1 MQEQKIY
8 DIVGIG
14 IGPFNL
20 GLAALCT
27 PIESLSTLFLDQ
39 ASEFNWHPGMML
51 SDATLQVP
59 FMADLVT
66 MADPTSPYSFLNYL
80 KQTDRLYKFYIRE
93 DFFVL
98 RKEYNAYCKWAINHL
113 KNCHFGQ
120 KVTTINY
127 VDEIYQIEK
136 IDQVSGTT
144 ETILAKKIVLG
155 TGTAPKVPAF
165 VNPTVHQHA
174 IHSSEYLKFK
184 QTLLEQK
191 TVTVIGSG
199 QSAAE
204 IFYDL
209 LPETENGLNLK
220 WFTRPDRFF
229 PMEYSKLT
237 LELTSPEYVDH
248 FYNLSDAKRKQLLSK
263 QNSLFKG
270 INFELI
276 NQIFDKLYEL
286 SVDGEKINAELMPN
300 CQLNNL
306 TVNNDGS
313 YQLDFYHTESE
324 KDFAVDTDAVV
335 LATGYKY
342 NEPGFLSAVNDR
354 IARDTYGL
362 FQVHRNYAIDVN
374 GNEIFVQNAELHT
387 HGFVTPDLGM
397 GAYRNASI
405 INAILG
411 FEIYPVEKRIAFQQF
426 SVNGEEEVLRQAQDD
441 NSKTEFEVR
450 DCHVEPVETP

>member
-1 MQEQKIY
+1 MSNQKIY
-8 DIVGIG
+8 DLVGIG

-20 GLAALCT
+20 GLAALSA
-27 PIESLSTLFLDQ
+27 PVNSLSTLFLDQ
-39 ASEFNWHPGMML
+39 ATEFNWHPGMML

-66 MADPTSPYSFLNYL
+66 MANPTSEYSFLNYL

-93 DFFVL
+93 DFFIL
-98 RKEYNAYCKWAINHL
+98 RKEYNAYCKWVINQL
-113 KNCHFGQ
+113 PNCQFSK
-120 KVTTINY
+120 KVLSTNY
-127 VDEIYQIEK
+127 ANGIYEL
-136 IDQVSGTT
+136 QVENQLSQQT
-144 ETILAKKIVLG
+144 ETIFTKKLVLG
-155 TGTAPKVPAF
+155 TGTGPKVPAF
-165 VNPTVHQHA
+165 VNPAVHQNV

-184 QTLLEQK
+184 KTLLAQK
-191 TVTVIGSG
+191 SVTVIGSG

-248 FYNLSDAKRKQLLSK
+248 FYNLNDAKRKQVLSK

-270 INFELI
+270 INFDLI

-286 SVDGEKINAELMPN
+286 SVDGEQINAELMPN
-300 CQLNNL
+300 CQLNGL
-306 TVNNDGS
+306 SVKGDGG
-313 YQLDFYHTESE
+313 YELAFYHTESE
-324 KDFAVDTDAVV
+324 KDFTVETDFVV
-335 LATGYKY
+335 MATGYKY
-342 NEPGFLSAVNDR
+342 NEPTFLGNVQNR
-354 IARDTYGL
+354 IQRNADKLY
-362 FQVHRNYAIDVN
+362 QVDRNYAIDVN

-405 INAILG
+405 INTIAG
-411 FEIYPVEKRIAFQQF
+411 QEIYKVEKRIAFQQF
-426 SVNGEEEVLRQAQDD
+426 TAPTQSDESVLEKTILTEEQL
-441 NSKTEFEVR
+441 SI
-450 DCHVEPVETP
+450 

>member
-20 GLAALCT
+20 GLAALCA
-27 PIESLSTLFLDQ
+27 PINSLSTLFLDQ
-39 ASEFNWHPGMML
+39 VSEFNWHPGMML

-113 KNCHFGQ
+113 QNCQFGQ
-120 KVTTINY
+120 KVISINY
-127 VDEIYQIEK
+127 VDGIYQVEK
-136 IDQVSGTT
+136 TDQATGSR
-144 ETILAKKIVLG
+144 EIILAKKIVLG
-155 TGTAPKVPAF
+155 TGTTPKVPDFIRPAEHK
-165 VNPTVHQHA
+165 NT
-174 IHSSEYLKFK
+174 IHSSEYLRFK
-184 QTLLEQK
+184 PTLLKQK
-191 TVTVIGSG
+191 TVTIIGSG

-209 LPETENGLNLK
+209 LPETENGLKLK

-248 FYNLSDAKRKQLLSK
+248 FYNLSDAKRKQLLGK

-306 TVNNDGS
+306 MVKADGK
-313 YQLDFYHTESE
+313 YELDFFHIESE
-324 KDFAVDTDAVV
+324 KDFTVETDFVV

-342 NEPGFLSAVNDR
+342 NEPGFLSAINDR
-354 IARDTYGL
+354 IARNAEAL

-426 SVNGEEEVLRQAQDD
+426 SVTDGIQENELSNAELQYSED
-441 NSKTEFEVR
+441 
-450 DCHVEPVETP
+450 

>member
-20 GLAALCT
+20 GLAALCA
-27 PIESLSTLFLDQ
+27 PINSVSTLFLDQ

-98 RKEYNAYCKWAINHL
+98 RKEYNAYCKWAITHL
-113 KNCHFGQ
+113 KNCQFGQ
-120 KVTTINY
+120 KVSHINY
-127 VDEIYQIEK
+127 VDGVYQVEK
-136 IDQVSGTT
+136 IDQATGST
-144 ETILAKKIVLG
+144 EIILTKKIVLG
-155 TGTAPKVPAF
+155 TGTGPKVPGF
-165 VNPTVHQHA
+165 IHPTEHKNA

-184 QTLLEQK
+184 PTLLKQK
-191 TVTVIGSG
+191 TVTIIGSG

-209 LPETENGLNLK
+209 LPETENGLKLK

-248 FYNLSDAKRKQLLSK
+248 FYNLNDVKRKQLLSK

-324 KDFAVDTDAVV
+324 KDFTVYTDAVV

-342 NEPGFLSAVNDR
+342 NEPGFLSAINDR
-354 IARDTYGL
+354 IARNTDGL

-426 SVNGEEEVLRQAQDD
+426 SVNNEEQENELANTEVQFTDFKEVLR
-441 NSKTEFEVR
+441 
-450 DCHVEPVETP
+450 

>member
-1 MQEQKIY
+1 MQNQKIY

-20 GLAALCT
+20 GLAALCA
-27 PIESLSTLFLDQ
+27 PINGLSTLFLDQ

-66 MADPTSPYSFLNYL
+66 LADPTSSYSFLNYL

-98 RKEYNAYCKWAINHL
+98 RKEYNAYCRWAISHL
-113 KNCHFGQ
+113 PNCQFEQ
-120 KVTTINY
+120 KVTAIHYKDGIYEIERIN
-127 VDEIYQIEK
+127 QNT
-136 IDQVSGTT
+136 GTT
-144 ETILAKKIVLG
+144 ETIFTKKIVLG
-155 TGTAPKVPAF
+155 TGTGPKVPDF
-165 VNPTVHQHA
+165 VKPALHKNA
-174 IHSSEYLKFK
+174 IHSSEYLRFK
-184 QTLLEQK
+184 QSILQQK
-191 TVTVIGSG
+191 TVTIVGSG

-209 LPETENGLNLK
+209 LPETENGLQLK

-248 FYNLSDAKRKQLLSK
+248 FYNLTDAKRKQLLSK

-270 INFELI
+270 INFDLI

-306 TVNNDGS
+306 IENDGS

-324 KDFAVDTDAVV
+324 KDFSVATDFVI

-342 NEPGFLSAVNDR
+342 NEPQFLTPIQDR
-354 IARDTYGL
+354 IGRNTDGL

-374 GNEIFVQNAELHT
+374 GDEIFVQNAELHT

-405 INAILG
+405 INAVLG
-411 FEIYPVEKRIAFQQF
+411 FEIYKIEKRIAFQQF
-426 SVNGEEEVLRQAQDD
+426 SITEKQEPELAEEQIQFTVG
-441 NSKTEFEVR
+441 R
-450 DCHVEPVETP
+450 DL

>member
-1 MQEQKIY
+1 MQQPKTY

-20 GLAALCT
+20 GLAALCA
-27 PIESLSTLFLDQ
+27 PIESLSTLFLDK

-98 RKEYNAYCKWAINHL
+98 RKEYNAYCKWAIAHL
-113 KNCHFGQ
+113 PNCRFGQ
-120 KVTTINY
+120 KVTAINHIDGLY
-127 VDEIYQIEK
+127 QVEKVDQAT
-136 IDQVSGTT
+136 GAC
-144 ETILAKKIVLG
+144 ETIFTRKIVLG
-155 TGTAPKVPAF
+155 TGTAPKVPDF
-165 VNPTVHQHA
+165 ITPA
-174 IHSSEYLKFK
+174 IHKNAVHSSAYLKFK
-184 QTLLEQK
+184 PTLLAQK

-209 LPETENGLNLK
+209 LPETENGLKLK

-248 FYNLSDAKRKQLLSK
+248 FYNLSDAKRKQLLAK

-270 INFELI
+270 INFDLI

-306 TVNNDGS
+306 KVNKDGS

-324 KDFAVDTDAVV
+324 KDFTVDTDFVV
-335 LATGYKY
+335 LSTGYKY
-342 NEPGFLSAVNDR
+342 SEPSFLSGIDMR
-354 IARDTYGL
+354 IARNADGL
-362 FQVHRNYAIDVN
+362 FQVQRNYAIDVS

-426 SVNGEEEVLRQAQDD
+426 SVDGEQEALRQALDD
-441 NSKTEFEVR
+441 PKTEFEER
-450 DCHVEPVETP
+450 ACHLEPVETT

>member
-1 MQEQKIY
+1 MQHQKIY

-20 GLAALCT
+20 GLAALCA
-27 PIESLSTLFLDQ
+27 PINGLSTLFLDQ

-66 MADPTSPYSFLNYL
+66 MADPTSSYSFLNYL

-98 RKEYNAYCKWAINHL
+98 RKEYNAYCKWAITHL
-113 KNCHFGQ
+113 SNCQFGQ
-120 KVTTINY
+120 KVTDVTYKNG
-127 VDEIYQIEK
+127 IYEVER
-136 IDQVSGTT
+136 IDQATGASEIIFT
-144 ETILAKKIVLG
+144 KKIVLG
-155 TGTAPKVPAF
+155 TGTGPKVPSF
-165 VNPTVHQHA
+165 VTPAVHKNA
-174 IHSSEYLKFK
+174 IHSSAYLKFK
-184 QTLLEQK
+184 ATLLQQK
-191 TVTVIGSG
+191 TVTVVGSG

-209 LPETENGLNLK
+209 LPETENGLQLK

-270 INFELI
+270 INFDLI

-306 TVNNDGS
+306 TVKPSGE

-324 KDFAVDTDAVV
+324 KDFTVDTDFVV

-342 NEPGFLSAVNDR
+342 NEPAFLSNIQDR
-354 IARDTYGL
+354 IGRNADGL
-362 FQVHRNYAIDVN
+362 FEVHRNYAVDVN

-405 INAILG
+405 INAVLG
-411 FEIYPVEKRIAFQQF
+411 FEIYKVEKRIAFQQF
-426 SVNGEEEVLRQAQDD
+426 SLTAEKQESEFIGEELQFSTDPAAQI
-441 NSKTEFEVR
+441 
-450 DCHVEPVETP
+450 

>member
-1 MQEQKIY
+1 MQKQKIY

-20 GLAALCT
+20 GLAALCA
-27 PIESLSTLFLDQ
+27 PINSLSTLFLDQ

-66 MADPTSPYSFLNYL
+66 MADPTSAYSFLNYL

-98 RKEYNAYCKWAINHL
+98 RKEYNAYCKWAINQL
-113 KNCHFGQ
+113 KNCQFGQ
-120 KVTTINY
+120 KVTHINY
-127 VDEIYQIEK
+127 VNGVYQVEK
-136 IDQVSGTT
+136 VDQVTGVT
-144 ETILAKKIVLG
+144 EIILTKKIVLG
-155 TGTAPKVPAF
+155 TGTGPKVPDF
-165 VNPTVHQHA
+165 VKPALYKNA

-184 QTLLEQK
+184 ESILKQK
-191 TVTVIGSG
+191 TVTIVGSG

-209 LPETENGLNLK
+209 LPETENGLKLK

-248 FYNLSDAKRKQLLSK
+248 FYNLSDTKRKQLLAK

-270 INFELI
+270 INFDLI

-306 TVNNDGS
+306 TENNGS

-324 KDFAVDTDAVV
+324 KDFSIDTDFVV

-342 NEPGFLSAVNDR
+342 NEPMFLTSIKER
-354 IARDTYGL
+354 IARNADGL
-362 FQVHRNYAIDVN
+362 FQVQRNYAIDVN

-411 FEIYPVEKRIAFQQF
+411 FEIYNVEKRIAFQQF
-426 SVNGEEEVLRQAQDD
+426 SIADEIQENELSNAALQLSED
-441 NSKTEFEVR
+441 
-450 DCHVEPVETP
+450 

>member
-1 MQEQKIY
+1 MQNQKIY

-20 GLAALCT
+20 GLAALCA
-27 PIESLSTLFLDQ
+27 PINSLSTLFLDQ

-98 RKEYNAYCKWAINHL
+98 RKEYNAYCKWAITHL
-113 KNCHFGQ
+113 QNCKFGQ
-120 KVTTINY
+120 KVTGINY
-127 VDEIYQIEK
+127 VDGIYQIEK
-136 IDQVSGTT
+136 VDQTSGIS
-144 ETILAKKIVLG
+144 ETIFAKKIVLG
-155 TGTAPKVPAF
+155 TGTAPKVPSFITPA
-165 VNPTVHQHA
+165 VHKNA

-184 QTLLEQK
+184 STLLKQK

-204 IFYDL
+204 IFHDL

-306 TVNNDGS
+306 TVNAEGK
-313 YQLDFYHTESE
+313 YQLDFHHTESE

-342 NEPGFLSAVNDR
+342 NEPGFLSGINDR
-354 IARDTYGL
+354 IARNTDGL

-411 FEIYPVEKRIAFQQF
+411 FEIYHVEKRIAFQQF
-426 SVNGEEEVLRQAQDD
+426 NVVDEIQENQLSNAELQLSED
-441 NSKTEFEVR
+441 
-450 DCHVEPVETP
+450 

>member
-20 GLAALCT
+20 GLAALCA
-27 PIESLSTLFLDQ
+27 PINNLSTLFLDQ
-39 ASEFNWHPGMML
+39 ADEFNWHPGMML

-66 MADPTSPYSFLNYL
+66 MADPTSAYSFLNYL

-93 DFFVL
+93 NFFVL
-98 RKEYNAYCKWAINHL
+98 RKEYNAYCRWAISHL
-113 KNCHFGQ
+113 NNCHFGQ
-120 KVTTINY
+120 KVSHINY
-127 VDEIYQIEK
+127 ANGIYQVEK
-136 IDQVSGTT
+136 VDQATGATKI
-144 ETILAKKIVLG
+144 ILTKKIVLG
-155 TGTAPKVPAF
+155 TGTGPKIPGF
-165 VNPTVHQHA
+165 IDPIEHKNA
-174 IHSSEYLKFK
+174 IHSSEYLKYK
-184 QTLLEQK
+184 PALLNQK
-191 TVTVIGSG
+191 TVTIIGSG

-209 LPETENGLNLK
+209 LPETEHGLQLK

-248 FYNLSDAKRKQLLSK
+248 FYHLNDAKRKQLLGK

-286 SVDGEKINAELMPN
+286 SVDGEKVNAQLMPN

-306 TVNNDGS
+306 TVANNGK
-313 YQLDFYHTESE
+313 YQLGFYHTESE
-324 KDFAVDTDAVV
+324 KDFAVDTDFVV

-342 NEPGFLSAVNDR
+342 NEPDFLSDINDR
-354 IARDTYGL
+354 ILRNADEL
-362 FQVHRNYAIDVN
+362 FQVHRNYAIDVT

-411 FEIYPVEKRIAFQQF
+411 FDIYKVEKRIAFQQF
-426 SVNGEEEVLRQAQDD
+426 SVEVEQGEVEFIDAAQQFSSDM
-441 NSKTEFEVR
+441 VGR
-450 DCHVEPVETP
+450 DL

>member
-20 GLAALCT
+20 GLAALCA
-27 PIESLSTLFLDQ
+27 PINSLSTLFLDQ
-39 ASEFNWHPGMML
+39 ANEFNWHPGMML

-113 KNCHFGQ
+113 QNCQFGQ
-120 KVTTINY
+120 KVIGINY
-127 VDEIYQIEK
+127 VDGVYQVEK
-136 IDQVSGTT
+136 IDQVTGSR
-144 ETILAKKIVLG
+144 ETILTKKIVLG
-155 TGTAPKVPAF
+155 TGTTPKVPDF
-165 VNPTVHQHA
+165 INPAEEKNA

-184 QTLLEQK
+184 PTLLNQK
-191 TVTVIGSG
+191 TVTIIGSG

-209 LPETENGLNLK
+209 LPETENGLKLK

-248 FYNLSDAKRKQLLSK
+248 FYNLSDAKRKQLLGK

-306 TVNNDGS
+306 MVKADGK
-313 YQLDFYHTESE
+313 YELDFFHTESE
-324 KDFAVDTDAVV
+324 KDFTVETDFVV

-342 NEPGFLSAVNDR
+342 NEPAFLSGINDR
-354 IARDTYGL
+354 IARNAERL

-411 FEIYPVEKRIAFQQF
+411 FEIYKVEKRIAFQQF
-426 SVNGEEEVLRQAQDD
+426 SVADGIQKNEL
-441 NSKTEFEVR
+441 S
-450 DCHVEPVETP
+450 HVALQLSED